1 MTKSYSIR
9 YRLLD
14 NIRGICL
21 ISMILYHVIWDL
33 VYIFG
38 LDIPWHKSEIAFI
51 WQQSICWTF
60 IMLSGFCWS
69 FSRHNLKRGLLVLG
83 CSVVISLV
91 TLIFM
96 PDSKIL
102 FGVLSLIG
110 SAMLLMLP
118 LDKLYKRV
126 NPFIGLIICFALFM
140 FTRNING
147 GSLGFLSRKLIKLP
161 EALYSNTLTAY
172 LGFPFKG
179 FSSTDYFPIL
189 PWIFL
194 YQTGYFLHQ
203 IFVKRNWLEK
213 IPNISFNSLEWLG
226 KNSLIV
232 YMIHQPV
239 VYGVLW
245 LVFAVTG

>member
-1 MTKSYSIR
+1 MPKSYSVR

-21 ISMILYHVIWDL
+21 ISMILYHGIWDL

-38 LDIPWHKSEIAFI
+38 VDIPWYESDFAFI

-60 IMLSGFCWS
+60 ILLSGFCWP
-69 FSRHNLKRGLLVLG
+69 FSRNKFKRGLLVLG

-102 FGVLSLIG
+102 FGILSLIG
-110 SAMLLMLP
+110 SAMLLMIP
-118 LDKLYKRV
+118 LDKLYTRV
-126 NPFIGLIICFALFM
+126 NPFIGLIICFTLFL
-140 FTRNING
+140 FTGNINDE
-147 GSLGFLSRKLIKLP
+147 SLGFFGRELIELP
-161 EALYSNTLTAY
+161 GELYSNMFTAY

-179 FSSTDYFPIL
+179 FSSSDYFPIL

-213 IPNISFNSLEWLG
+213 ISDISFKPLVWLG